1 MNTLAIAQ
9 ELSTLPEGVLM
20 ENRRM
25 RITSQLGLAAGLA
38 VPLPGS
44 ELPPG
49 ELRNY
54 YNANAEAV
62 CTVLY
67 QINEAIGFNPDRALE
82 LGYRV
87 WEQRHS
93 QAYTPKATDIFAGY
107 NLRDLLPEFELVQV
121 GIEDVDRGLA
131 LIREGLAV

>member
-9 ELSTLPEGVLM
+9 ELSALPKGVLM

-25 RITSQLGLAAGLA
+25 RITAQLGLAAGLA

-54 YNANAEAV
+54 YNTNAEAV
-62 CTVLY
+62 CSVLY
-67 QINEAIGFNPDRALE
+67 QINEAIGFNPVRALE

-87 WEQRHS
+87 WEKRHN
-93 QAYTPKATDIFAGY
+93 QAYVPRALDIFAGHQ
-107 NLRDLLPEFELVQV
+107 LGDLLPEFELVQV